1 MDNGKFDATLPLTN
15 KWLQDTF
22 SNLIASQDAASSS
35 VDMTL
40 LMQGGDAA
48 YKQLV
53 YVGSVELL
61 FQHSQDK
68 LPEVFCF
75 DGYRFDIMDNMFRSY
90 ILHGCVVTTL
100 YAKMKEAV
108 RESINRSASLFM

>member
-1 MDNGKFDATLPLTN
+1 MLCHDYVCCK
-15 KWLQDTF
+15 
-22 SNLIASQDAASSS
+22 
-35 VDMTL
+35 
-40 LMQGGDAA
+40 QGNDAA
-48 YKQLV
+48 YKQLI
-53 YVGSVELL
+53 YVGSVDLL

-108 RESINRSASLFM
+108 RESINRSASLFL